1 MKIKAMCTAYPQK
14 LRFQRNDKNDNDKN
28 KIVRTKKFQIVN

>member
-1 MKIKAMCTAYPQK
+1 MNIKAMCTAYPQK

-28 KIVRTKKFQIVN
+28 TEYQI